1 MFPGQKDSIHTFTHL
16 CQYCTSCQLRRYLRI
31 FNYVWPFPVAT
42 PPGKRSNHL
51 FVLLTGSIVKPHFCC
66 VLFRKTALYFLT
78 EQELVNVFFPLSP
91 MCLTDLYPC
100 IKDPATHTKSRG
112 LMSLPLTC
120 SASKPLTRRAKGP
133 SPMFTRS
140 PPHDLLLPRS
150 EVLFTSFRCCY
161 FLDFLGLC
169 LCPSSL
175 SLCSIRSYLLQTF
188 VAAIHKHK
196 GSMLSFQHTFG

>member
-78 EQELVNVFFPLSP
+78 EQELVNVFFPPLSHVSHRFIS
-91 MCLTDLYPC
+91 LY
-100 IKDPATHTKSRG
+100 
-112 LMSLPLTC
+112 
-120 SASKPLTRRAKGP
+120 KGP
-133 SPMFTRS
+133 CHTHKVQRLNESTSYMFRIQAFNEAGEGPFSNVYTFTTPRS
-140 PPHDLLLPRS
+140 PPAPVRGTVH
-150 EVLFTSFRCCY
+150 F
-161 FLDFLGLC
+161 
-169 LCPSSL
+169 
-175 SLCSIRSYLLQTF
+175 I
-188 VAAIHKHK
+188 
-196 GSMLSFQHTFG
+196 

>member
-1 MFPGQKDSIHTFTHL
+1 MSYLGRLLFISWQNRNLLMF
-16 CQYCTSCQLRRYLRI
+16 
-31 FNYVWPFPVAT
+31 
-42 PPGKRSNHL
+42 
-51 FVLLTGSIVKPHFCC
+51 
-66 VLFRKTALYFLT
+66 
-78 EQELVNVFFPLSP
+78 FFPLSP

-196 GSMLSFQHTFG
+196 GSMLSFQHTFGWLVFDQELGTSESQQLASPGGSSLCSDLD